1 MCQPLV
7 SKLFNCKGGLRE
19 GYTGGHLRAN
29 GFKTISANVILL
41 VNKEGYCWRLFI
53 ICGRCSKGQWKEEI
67 KNLYLM
73 KGTKIIVPKKTL
85 VFKWYF
91 TWKCEIKKCFINK
104 NDTSLFIKPHTSPQ

>member
-41 VNKEGYCWRLFI
+41 VNKEGYCWRLFTYHLW
-53 ICGRCSKGQWKEEI
+53 Q
-67 KNLYLM
+67 
-73 KGTKIIVPKKTL
+73 
-85 VFKWYF
+85 VFKRAV
-91 TWKCEIKKCFINK
+91 ERRN
-104 NDTSLFIKPHTSPQ
+104 

>member
-1 MCQPLV
+1 
-7 SKLFNCKGGLRE
+7 
-19 GYTGGHLRAN
+19 
-29 GFKTISANVILL
+29 
-41 VNKEGYCWRLFI
+41 
-53 ICGRCSKGQWKEEI
+53 
-67 KNLYLM
+67 M